1 MKNMKKLICMMLA
14 LAMVLALCAC
24 GSTASTTATEATE
37 APAAEEAAD
46 EAVDYSAMSLDE
58 LKAIISTVTEGKL
71 TMATSPDFAP
81 FEFYAIDDS
90 GAPVLAGA
98 DVALAQYIADYL
110 GLELEVIAVDF
121 DGVLNE
127 LASGNVD
134 IAVAGLAPDPKRMD
148 AMDFSDI
155 YYVDSQ
161 SFVTVQAL
169 ADQFTTLDDTNKAE
183 LSIGVQNGSIQA
195 DLAEQYSPDAD
206 IVVLGKVTDIIA
218 ELLGGKLDGAYI
230 ATAIANN
237 YAVNYPD
244 LTIVLDVPEDVEG
257 SAVGVCKGNEAL
269 LAGVNMAIAAAKA
282 EGAID
287 RFVAEAN
294 ELATGNIYEGLIED

>member
-1 MKNMKKLICMMLA
+1 
-14 LAMVLALCAC
+14 
-24 GSTASTTATEATE
+24 
-37 APAAEEAAD
+37 
-46 EAVDYSAMSLDE
+46 MSIDE
-58 LKAIISTVTEGKL
+58 LKEVITTVTEGKL

-90 GAPVLAGA
+90 GTPVLAGA

-134 IAVAGLAPDPKRMD
+134 IAIAGLAPDPKRMD

-155 YYVDSQ
+155 YYIDSQ
-161 SFVTVQAL
+161 SFVTVQSL
-169 ADQFTTLDDTNKAE
+169 ADQFTTLDDTNNPE
-183 LSIGVQNGSIQA
+183 LSIGVQNGSIQM

>member
-1 MKNMKKLICMMLA
+1 MQNMKKIICMVLA

-24 GSTASTTATEATE
+24 GSTTSSTATQ
-37 APAAEEAAD
+37 APAAEETA
-46 EAVDYSAMSLDE
+46 EAVDYSAMSIDE
-58 LKAIISTVTEGKL
+58 LKEVITTVTEGKL

-90 GAPVLAGA
+90 GTPVLAGA

-134 IAVAGLAPDPKRMD
+134 IAIAGLAPDPKRMD

-155 YYVDSQ
+155 YYIDSQ
-161 SFVTVQAL
+161 SFVTVQSL
-169 ADQFTTLDDTNKAE
+169 ADQFTTLDDTN
-183 LSIGVQNGSIQA
+183 
-195 DLAEQYSPDAD
+195 SPDAD

>member
-1 MKNMKKLICMMLA
+1 
-14 LAMVLALCAC
+14 
-24 GSTASTTATEATE
+24 
-37 APAAEEAAD
+37 
-46 EAVDYSAMSLDE
+46 
-58 LKAIISTVTEGKL
+58 
-71 TMATSPDFAP
+71 
-81 FEFYAIDDS
+81 
-90 GAPVLAGA
+90 
-98 DVALAQYIADYL
+98 
-110 GLELEVIAVDF
+110 
-121 DGVLNE
+121 
-127 LASGNVD
+127 
-134 IAVAGLAPDPKRMD
+134 MD

-155 YYVDSQ
+155 YYIDSQ

-230 ATAIANN
+230 ATAIAKN

-257 SAVGVCKGNEAL
+257 SAVGVCKGNAAL
-269 LAGVNMAIAAAKA
+269 LAGVNMAIAAAQA